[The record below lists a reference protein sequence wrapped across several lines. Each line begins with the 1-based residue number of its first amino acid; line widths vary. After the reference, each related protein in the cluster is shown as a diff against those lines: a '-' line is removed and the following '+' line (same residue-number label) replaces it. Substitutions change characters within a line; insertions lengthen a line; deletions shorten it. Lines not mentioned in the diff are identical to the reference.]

1 MNYKTENTIQGYI
14 DVKHN
19 VTNNEISSNGHET
32 TFVNTLYISNDV
44 KIICKNNQI

>member
-32 TFVNTLYISNDV
+32 TFVNTL
-44 KIICKNNQI
+44 